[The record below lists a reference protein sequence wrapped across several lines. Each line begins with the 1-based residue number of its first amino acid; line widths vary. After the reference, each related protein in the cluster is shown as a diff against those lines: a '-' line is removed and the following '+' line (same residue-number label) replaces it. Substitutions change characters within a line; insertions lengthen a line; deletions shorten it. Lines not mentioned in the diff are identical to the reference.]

1 MMGKLVVAIC
11 ASKDSFGAY
20 SENCDGIFAA
30 GDTLEQCKKDVE
42 TSIEQIKRT
51 QPYES
56 WPDILK
62 GPYEVEWCYDVVSLL
77 NYCNRYFTLA
87 GLERITG
94 IHQKQLWSY
103 MHGQTKP
110 RTVQKERIRASL
122 VSFAKEL
129 SSFSLL

>member
-1 MMGKLVVAIC
+1 MEKLIITIC
-11 ASKDSFGAY
+11 SSPDNFGAY

-30 GDTLEQCKKDVE
+30 GDTLEECKKDVE

-51 QPYES
+51 QPYDS
-56 WPDILK
+56 WPEIIK
-62 GPYEVEWCYDVVSLL
+62 GPYEIEWRYDVESLL
-77 NYCNRYFTLA
+77 THFSRFFTLA

-110 RTVQKERIRASL
+110 RNAQKERIRNSL
-122 VSFAKEL
+122 TTFAKEL

>member
-1 MMGKLVVAIC
+1 MEKLIITIC
-11 ASKDSFGAY
+11 SSPDSFGAY

-30 GDTLEQCKKDVE
+30 GDTLEECKKDVE

-51 QPYES
+51 QPYDS
-56 WPDILK
+56 WPEIIK
-62 GPYEVEWCYDVVSLL
+62 GPYEIEWRYDVESLL
-77 NYCNRYFTLA
+77 THFSRFFTLA

-110 RTVQKERIRASL
+110 RNAQKERIRNSL
-122 VSFAKEL
+122 TTFAKEL

>member
-1 MMGKLVVAIC
+1 MEKLVIVIS
-11 ASKDSFGAY
+11 ASSDSFGAY
-20 SENCDGIFAA
+20 SENCDGIFGA
-30 GDTLEQCKKDVE
+30 GDTLEQCRKDVE

-51 QPYES
+51 QPYEA
-56 WPDILK
+56 WPEIIK
-62 GPYEVEWCYDVVSLL
+62 GAYEIEWCYDVVSLL

-110 RTVQKERIRASL
+110 RAAQKERIRTSL
-122 VSFAKEL
+122 LSFAKEL

>member
-1 MMGKLVVAIC
+1 MEKLIITIC
-11 ASKDSFGAY
+11 SSPDNFGAY

-30 GDTLEQCKKDVE
+30 GDTLEECKKDVE

-51 QPYES
+51 QPYDS
-56 WPDILK
+56 WPEIIK
-62 GPYEVEWCYDVVSLL
+62 GPYEIEWRYDVESLL
-77 NYCNRYFTLA
+77 THFSRFFTLA
-87 GLERITG
+87 GLEHITG

-110 RTVQKERIRASL
+110 RNAQKERIRNSL
-122 VSFAKEL
+122 TTFAKEL

>member
-1 MMGKLVVAIC
+1 MIITIC
-11 ASKDSFGAY
+11 SSPDSFGAY

-30 GDTLEQCKKDVE
+30 GDTLEECKKDVE

-51 QPYES
+51 QPYDS
-56 WPDILK
+56 WPEIIK
-62 GPYEVEWCYDVVSLL
+62 GPYEIEWRYDVESLL
-77 NYCNRYFTLA
+77 THFSRFFTLA

-110 RTVQKERIRASL
+110 RNAQKERIRNSL
-122 VSFAKEL
+122 TTFAKEL

>member
-1 MMGKLVVAIC
+1 MEKLIITIC
-11 ASKDSFGAY
+11 ASKDSFGAF

-30 GDTLEQCKKDVE
+30 GDTLEQCKKDVD

-56 WPDILK
+56 WPEIIK
-62 GPYEVEWCYDVVSLL
+62 GPYEIEWRYDVESLL
-77 NYCNRYFTLA
+77 IHFNKFFTLA

-110 RTVQKERIRASL
+110 RAAQKERIRNSL
-122 VSFAKEL
+122 FSFAKEL

>member
-1 MMGKLVVAIC
+1 MEKLVIVIS
-11 ASKDSFGAY
+11 ASSDSFGAY
-20 SENCDGIFAA
+20 SENCDGIFGA
-30 GDTLEQCKKDVE
+30 GDTLEQCRKDVE

-56 WPDILK
+56 WPEIIK
-62 GPYEVEWCYDVVSLL
+62 GAYEIEWCYDVVSLL
-77 NYCNRYFTLA
+77 NYCNRFFTLA

-110 RTVQKERIRASL
+110 RAAQKERIRTSL
-122 VSFAKEL
+122 LSFAKEL

>member
-1 MMGKLVVAIC
+1 MEKLVIVIS
-11 ASKDSFGAY
+11 ASSDSFGAY
-20 SENCDGIFAA
+20 SENCDGIFGA

-42 TSIEQIKRT
+42 ISIEQIKRT

-56 WPDILK
+56 WPEIIK
-62 GPYEVEWCYDVVSLL
+62 GAYEIEWCYDVVSLL
-77 NYCNRYFTLA
+77 NYCNRFFTLA

-110 RTVQKERIRASL
+110 RAAQKERIRASL
-122 VSFAKEL
+122 LSFAKEL

>member
-1 MMGKLVVAIC
+1 MEKLIITIC
-11 ASKDSFGAY
+11 SSPDSFGAY

-30 GDTLEQCKKDVE
+30 GDTLEECKKDVE

-51 QPYES
+51 QPYDS
-56 WPDILK
+56 WPEIIK
-62 GPYEVEWCYDVVSLL
+62 GPYEIEWRYDVESLL
-77 NYCNRYFTLA
+77 THFSRFFTLA

-110 RTVQKERIRASL
+110 RNAQKERIQTSL
-122 VSFAKEL
+122 FSFAKEL

>member
-1 MMGKLVVAIC
+1 MEKLIITIC
-11 ASKDSFGAY
+11 SSPDSFGAY

-30 GDTLEQCKKDVE
+30 GDTLEECKKDVE

-51 QPYES
+51 QPYDS
-56 WPDILK
+56 WPEIIK
-62 GPYEVEWCYDVVSLL
+62 GPYEIEWRYDVESLL
-77 NYCNRYFTLA
+77 THFSRYFTLA

-110 RTVQKERIRASL
+110 RNAQKERIRNSL
-122 VSFAKEL
+122 TTFAKEL

>member
-1 MMGKLVVAIC
+1 MEKLIITIC
-11 ASKDSFGAY
+11 SSADSFGAY

-30 GDTLEQCKKDVE
+30 GDTLEECKKDVE

-51 QPYES
+51 QPYDL
-56 WPDILK
+56 WPEIIK
-62 GPYEVEWCYDVVSLL
+62 GPYEVEWRYDVESLL
-77 NYCNRYFTLA
+77 THFSRFFTLA

-110 RTVQKERIRASL
+110 RNAQKERIQNSL
-122 VSFAKEL
+122 FSFAKEL